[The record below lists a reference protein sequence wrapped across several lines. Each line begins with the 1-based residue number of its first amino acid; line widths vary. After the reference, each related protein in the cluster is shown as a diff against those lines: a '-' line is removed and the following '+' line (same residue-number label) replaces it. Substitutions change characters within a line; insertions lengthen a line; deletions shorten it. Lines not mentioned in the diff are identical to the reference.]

1 MNSFCSVIL
10 LLISTC
16 ALPALASE
24 VTAHQVRADHATLE
38 AARDDYRRRAPH
50 LGPAERDDYAAYI
63 RRLEGRFARDC
74 ATLARSGT
82 LPPPEL
88 SCPPEAGY
96 GTAVAP
102 VDQRHEQSREEA
114 TSALDAELGTGLGAF
129 DQRLLRE
136 QERVK
141 AEAPKTA
148 ASGAGGGG
156 GGTAGQ
162 SGGDGGDAGATAGQS
177 GASGAE
183 TAGAGESGR
192 ERARTTAAGP
202 SGEGT
207 GVLAPPPPDIPDG
220 SDDDVVARQLREAA
234 QSEPD
239 PELRDKLWDEY
250 RKYKQ
255 GTR

>member
-1 MNSFCSVIL
+1 M
-10 LLISTC
+10 
-16 ALPALASE
+16 
-24 VTAHQVRADHATLE
+24 
-38 AARDDYRRRAPH
+38 
-50 LGPAERDDYAAYI
+50 
-63 RRLEGRFARDC
+63 
-74 ATLARSGT
+74 
-82 LPPPEL
+82 PPPEL
-88 SCPPEAGY
+88 SCPREVGH

-114 TSALDAELGTGLGAF
+114 TSALDAELETGLGAF

-156 GGTAGQ
+156 GGAGHPGAAGSGAGGEAGAAAGQ
-162 SGGDGGDAGATAGQS
+162 R

-183 TAGAGESGR
+183 PAGAGESGR

-239 PELRDKLWDEY
+239 PELREKLWDEY